1 MMATSGWQHLA
12 GNRSSSIE
20 RHIGPAI
27 AVLFFNVYGFAP
39 PAQCYLLPKGIDRL
53 DAFLPVLE
61 QLIEHGPSLFVALV
75 TLNLLEV
82 SPRSAHLPF
91 LVTAAKAWLRGYP
104 DHRDFWIDYG
114 IGRRV
119 CVWIEEVRRQEPTL
133 FDRNEAIRMDVDR
146 LLAKLITLGVAE
158 ASRLETA
165 LAGCGDRA

>member
-1 MMATSGWQHLA
+1 
-12 GNRSSSIE
+12 
-20 RHIGPAI
+20 
-27 AVLFFNVYGFAP
+27 
-39 PAQCYLLPKGIDRL
+39 
-53 DAFLPVLE
+53 VLE

-104 DHRDFWIDYG
+104 DHRDFWVDYG

-133 FDRNEAIRMDVDR
+133 FDRNEAMRMDVDR

-165 LAGCGDRA
+165 FARGSGSGD